1 MSDTRT
7 DKLSEIMDVKEPI
20 TYDEQVKRIVAKGF
34 IIENPDSFSF
44 NYLESAYHLSFSK
57 SHQEVPANLM
67 THPKI
72 KHPCMY
78 EQYCLLPKHV

>member
-34 IIENPDSFSF
+34 IIENGSI
-44 NYLESAYHLSFSK
+44 
-57 SHQEVPANLM
+57 
-67 THPKI
+67 PKF
-72 KHPCMY
+72 
-78 EQYCLLPKHV
+78 V